1 LKCLF
6 DVGDPRYHL
15 SVTALLSAVVAMV
28 MFTDAMLAP
37 ALPAIQNEF
46 GVSGVLNSWILAVP
60 LLVAA
65 IITPVIG
72 KCGDLYGK
80 KRMILLSIAVY
91 AAGVFVSGWAPNIW
105 TLILYRAA
113 QGVGLGVL
121 PLGYALIREQFPQ
134 EKVPVAIGTIAA
146 MFGAGAFLGIFIG
159 SWIIEHFGWRMT
171 YHVAAPVV
179 FLLLLAAIFIIIPS
193 PRVQGASIDRPG
205 VVTLTLF
212 LIFVVMALTFGGQEG
227 WTSPVVP
234 ACVVLAVIFA
244 FLFARAERRSPDPMV
259 DPAMIRKAP
268 VVIAMTIGFL
278 VSMLTFMVIQTLP
291 YLIESPTGLGLSHFA
306 VGLVMMPGALA
317 DMVCGPLTGAFI
329 RRRGARAAM
338 LIGSVLFTGGAVC
351 YLLLDPSMTN
361 LVLAG
366 VLLNA
371 GMSITLTSNTI
382 IIVRSVRPEETGIGS
397 AVYHTAQNMGGMI
410 GPVIAGFFIS
420 LHVVSVPGWN
430 TAVPTGEAFTSIFG
444 LIVLLAVFVI
454 FLARQIRDS
463 EVTVAV
469 PGK

>member
-1 LKCLF
+1 LKNLF
-6 DVGDPRYHL
+6 DIRDPRYHL

-28 MFTDAMLAP
+28 MFTEAMLAP
-37 ALPAIQNEF
+37 ALPALQNEF
-46 GVSGVLNSWILAVP
+46 AISGVLNSWILTVP

-65 IITPVIG
+65 IISPIIG

-91 AAGVFVSGWAPNIW
+91 AAGVFASGWAPDIW
-105 TLILYRAA
+105 ALILYRAM

-179 FLLLLAAIFIIIPS
+179 FLLVLAAVLLIVPS
-193 PRVQGASIDRPG
+193 PRVQGASIDRAG
-205 VVTLTLF
+205 MVTLTFF
-212 LIFVVMALTFGGQEG
+212 LLMIVLALTLGGQEG
-227 WTSPVVP
+227 WMSPGVIVC
-234 ACVVLAVIFA
+234 AVFAVLFAV
-244 FLFARAERRSPDPMV
+244 LFARAERRSPDPMV
-259 DPAMIRKAP
+259 DPAMLRKAP
-268 VVIAMTIGFL
+268 VVIAMVIGL
-278 VSMLTFMVIQTLP
+278 IVSMLTFMVIQTLP

-317 DMVCGPLTGAFI
+317 DMVCGPLTGVFI
-329 RRRGARAAM
+329 GRRGARAAM
-338 LIGSVLFTGGAVC
+338 FVGSVLFAAGALC

-366 VLLNA
+366 ILFNA
-371 GMSITLTSNTI
+371 GMSVTLTGNTI
-382 IIVRSVRPEETGIGS
+382 IVVRSVRPEETGIGS
-397 AVYHTAQNMGGMI
+397 AVYHTVQNMGGMI
-410 GPVIAGFFIS
+410 GPVIAGIFIS
-420 LHVVSVPGWN
+420 LHAVSVPGWN
-430 TAVPTGEAFTSIFG
+430 AAVPTGEAFTSIFG
-444 LIVLLAVFVI
+444 LIVLLALSVI
-454 FLARQIRDS
+454 LLARQIRDS

>member
-1 LKCLF
+1 MKSLF
-6 DVGDPRYHL
+6 DVSDPRYHL

-28 MFTDAMLAP
+28 MFTEAMLAP

-46 GVSGVLNSWILAVP
+46 AISGVLNSWILTVP

-65 IITPVIG
+65 IISPVIG

-80 KRMILLSIAVY
+80 KRMIFLSIAVY
-91 AAGVFVSGWAPNIW
+91 AAGVFASGWAPNIW
-105 TLILYRAA
+105 ALILYRAM

-159 SWIIEHFGWRMT
+159 SWIIEHFDWRMT

-179 FLLLLAAIFIIIPS
+179 FLLLLAAVLVIVPS
-193 PRVQGASIDRPG
+193 SRVEGAAIDRHG

-212 LIFVVMALTFGGQEG
+212 LLSVVLALTLGGQEG
-227 WTSPVVP
+227 WTAP
-234 ACVVLAVIFA
+234 AVIVCAVLAALFA
-244 FLFARAERRSPDPMV
+244 LLFARAERRSPDPMV

-268 VVIAMTIGFL
+268 IVLAMVIGFL

-306 VGLVMMPGALA
+306 VGLVMMPGAIA
-317 DMVCGPLTGAFI
+317 DMVSGPLTGVFI

-338 LIGSVLFTGGAVC
+338 LVGSVLFAAGAVC
-351 YLLLDPSMTN
+351 YLLLDPSMAT

-366 VLLNA
+366 VLFNA
-371 GMSITLTSNTI
+371 GMSVTLTGNTI
-382 IIVRSVRPEETGIGS
+382 IVVRSVRPEETGIGS
-397 AVYHTAQNMGGMI
+397 AVYHTVQNMGGMI
-410 GPVIAGFFIS
+410 GPVIAGIFIS
-420 LHVVSVPGWN
+420 LHAVPMPGWDA
-430 TAVPTGEAFTSIFG
+430 AVPTGEAFTSIFG
-444 LIVLLAVFVI
+444 LIVLLALFVI
-454 FLARQIRDS
+454 LLARQIRDS
-463 EVTVAV
+463 EVTSAV